1 MTSLINIPLLQN
13 RPINITYVYASHLFK
28 TIYTVYAAIYWHTF
42 YGHPCQDVGMWCNFV
57 TQIRGALSVSPTFW
71 EMKICIF
78 CPTLGRS
85 WCDFELVQFESEATD
100 QKLKQA
106 ITARFRTR
114 RCCSCW
120 ERRAVFFVPKL
131 HNYYHNSENL
141 GSIQRGDT
149 YTRKGS
155 HHAELACH
163 PHLDSS

>member
-57 TQIRGALSVSPTFW
+57 TQIRSVSPTFW

-85 WCDFELVQFESEATD
+85 WCDFELVQFESEATN

-120 ERRAVFFVPKL
+120 ERRAVFFRPKTAQLLPQQRKSREHSTGRYLYSEGQPSRGTCVPPTSRL
-131 HNYYHNSENL
+131 
-141 GSIQRGDT
+141 
-149 YTRKGS
+149 
-155 HHAELACH
+155 
-163 PHLDSS
+163 